1 MLAALDL
8 ATKEKERKEGE
19 RKEKIQ
25 REKWKDVQTRKGRKK
40 EGGKRERRGE
50 GGRGRKGVNG
60 MCSAALKG
68 RGTQDLAAVGF
79 AFSHRVRHHINPSL
93 LSMSPG
99 WC

>member
-40 EGGKRERRGE
+40 EGGKRERETWVSTLTLVSSLEPRGNTWI
-50 GGRGRKGVNG
+50 RATARPVDQRKGE
-60 MCSAALKG
+60 
-68 RGTQDLAAVGF
+68 R
-79 AFSHRVRHHINPSL
+79 
-93 LSMSPG
+93 
-99 WC
+99 